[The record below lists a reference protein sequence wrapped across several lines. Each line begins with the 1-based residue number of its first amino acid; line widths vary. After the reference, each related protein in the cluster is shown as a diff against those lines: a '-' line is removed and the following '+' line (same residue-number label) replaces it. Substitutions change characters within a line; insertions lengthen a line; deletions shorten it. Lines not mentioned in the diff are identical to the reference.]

1 MFEFYGFHMVVEAI
15 NELPDKFLEDTALI
29 IVTYTQIKA
38 YTQKDLKYSNN
49 ILNHIKKLK
58 NVKLYNNL
66 KPSEFALILKESD
79 IFIRATDKDGDAVS
93 VREAIYFN
101 KQILASDCVDRP
113 NGVLLFKTMDKDDFK
128 EKLMTIL
135 LDSTIGKAVNK
146 IKTDEQII
154 GLYEKIIDKGLL

>member
-79 IFIRATDKDGDAVS
+79 ILKRK
-93 VREAIYFN
+93 
-101 KQILASDCVDRP
+101 
-113 NGVLLFKTMDKDDFK
+113 
-128 EKLMTIL
+128 
-135 LDSTIGKAVNK
+135 
-146 IKTDEQII
+146 
-154 GLYEKIIDKGLL
+154 